1 MQARLIAYVPEG
13 PAIARIVAPGSPLLV
28 GRGDDCDLLVA
39 HPSISRRHAT
49 FEPLPDGGWRL
60 VDLDSKNGTF
70 VNGARI
76 LRESLPS
83 GAWLRFGDV
92 HCEYSTLDDEAAEAQ
107 VRRWRDRRTQA
118 TAFTARIDALGQPDA
133 ATPERS
139 QALLDHSLRAVVEL
153 AQCSR
158 GFVLVVDNGRYRVAS
173 SLVLD
178 PALGRAD
185 TFGGS
190 HGAVMRALNS
200 RAPVVFND
208 IGQEAW
214 LAERASVEHSGLRT
228 LVALPLLDGSRALGV
243 IYADR
248 REAGAPLTTLDVE
261 LLQAF
266 AERCALWIAAQR
278 EADGPPVPTPTLP
291 GADEWSALIS
301 GTGSVTR

>member
-13 PAIARIVAPGSPLLV
+13 PAIARIVAPGERLLI
-28 GRGDDCDLLVA
+28 GRGDDCDLLVG
-39 HPSISRRHAT
+39 HPSVSRRHA
-49 FEPLPDGGWRL
+49 ELQVLPEGGWRL

-70 VNGARI
+70 VNGARVGQSP
-76 LRESLPS
+76 LTA

-92 HCEYSTLDDEAAEAQ
+92 HCEYATLDDEAAEAQ

-118 TAFTARIDALGQPDA
+118 TAFTARIDALGQPDG

-158 GFVLVVDNGRYRVAS
+158 GFILVVDNGRYRVAS
-173 SLVLD
+173 SIVLD

-185 TFGGS
+185 SFGGS
-190 HGAVMRALNS
+190 HGAVMRALNT
-200 RAPVVFND
+200 RVPVVFND
-208 IGQEAW
+208 IGQDAW
-214 LAERASVEHSGLRT
+214 LAERDSVERSGLRT
-228 LVALPLLDGSRALGV
+228 LVALPLLDGPRPLGV

-278 EADGPPVPTPTLP
+278 EADGPHAPALP
-291 GADEWSALIS
+291 DADEWPALLS
-301 GTGSVTR
+301 GTGTVTR

>member
-13 PAIARIVAPGSPLLV
+13 AAIARIVAPGSRLVV
-28 GRGDDCDLLVA
+28 GRGEDCDLLIN
-39 HPSISRRHAT
+39 HPSVSRRHA
-49 FEPLPDGGWRL
+49 ELQSVDGGWRL

-76 LRESLPS
+76 GREQLS
-83 GAWLRFGDV
+83 GSAWLRFGDV
-92 HCEYSTLDDEAAEAQ
+92 HCEYGTLDAAAAEAQ

-133 ATPERS
+133 ATPERN

-178 PALGRAD
+178 PTLGRAD
-185 TFGGS
+185 AFNGS
-190 HGAVMRALNS
+190 HGAVMRALNQ
-200 RAPVVFND
+200 RTPVVFND

-214 LAERASVEHSGLRT
+214 LAERHSVASAGLRT
-228 LVALPLLDGSRALGV
+228 LVALPLMDQQRPLGV

-266 AERCALWIAAQR
+266 AERCALWLAAQR
-278 EADGPPVPTPTLP
+278 EADGRAPPALP
-291 GADEWSALIS
+291 DAEEWPMLLSGHGSA
-301 GTGSVTR
+301 TR

>member
-13 PAIARIVAPGSPLLV
+13 AAIARIVAPGSPLRI
-28 GRGDDCDLLVA
+28 GRGEDCDLCIA
-39 HPSISRRHAT
+39 HPSISRRHA
-49 FEPLPDGGWRL
+49 ELQPLPEGGWRL
-60 VDLDSKNGTF
+60 VDHDSKNGSF

-76 LRESLPS
+76 AQETLGA

-92 HCEYSTLDDEAAEAQ
+92 HCEFATLDEQAAEAQ
-107 VRRWRDRRTQA
+107 ARRWRERRTQA
-118 TAFTARIDALGQPDA
+118 TAFTARIDALAQPDA
-133 ATPERS
+133 AAPGRS

-158 GFVLVVDNGRYRVAS
+158 GFVLVVESGRYHIAS

-185 TFGGS
+185 GFGGS

-214 LAERASVEHSGLRT
+214 LAGRDSVASLGLRT
-228 LVALPLLDGSRALGV
+228 LVALPMLDGSRPLGV

-266 AERCALWIAAQR
+266 AERCALWIAAHR
-278 EADGPPVPTPTLP
+278 EADAGSPPPELP
-291 GADEWSALIS
+291 DADQWPALLA
-301 GTGSVTR
+301 GHGSVTR